1 MTFTHL
7 HVHSHYSILDGMSKI
22 PDLVDKAMRD
32 GVYSLALTDHG
43 NMYGIKDFMDYVGK
57 VNAKT
62 NSKIEDQDKIL
73 KNEEATDEE
82 KANAK
87 QEIEKLK
94 RSIFKPII
102 GIEAYCA
109 RRTLYDQDKDVK
121 EFSVERGRERIVD
134 RSGWHLIILAKN
146 REGYHNLCKLSSIGF
161 TKGFYDSP
169 RIDKNV
175 LKEYHEGLI
184 VSSACLGGEVSQH
197 IIEGKID
204 EA

>member
-73 KNEEATDEE
+73 KNEEATHEE
-82 KANAK
+82 KANA
-87 QEIEKLK
+87 
-94 RSIFKPII
+94 
-102 GIEAYCA
+102 
-109 RRTLYDQDKDVK
+109 
-121 EFSVERGRERIVD
+121 
-134 RSGWHLIILAKN
+134 
-146 REGYHNLCKLSSIGF
+146 
-161 TKGFYDSP
+161 
-169 RIDKNV
+169 
-175 LKEYHEGLI
+175 
-184 VSSACLGGEVSQH
+184 
-197 IIEGKID
+197 
-204 EA
+204 